1 MHMKLPHNE
10 LKSNSK
16 LWSRMAQQNA
26 VQQTPFWYNFLLI
39 CLKPLYRWKIKQ
51 RAESDALFQQEC
63 IERFG
68 PFQTP
73 KNLHTIWFHVVSI
86 GETNA
91 AQPLIEHYLKL
102 GHPVLVTNTTKTG
115 QARAKSLFLKAPYL
129 ALFQAVYLPVDQK
142 PLLKQFFDLY
152 QPKLLALVETEIWPN
167 LIAQAKQQQIPCI
180 LLNAR
185 LSEKSAKGYAKVSRL
200 TQAMLQQLTWM
211 LTQDQATQQRYVDLG
226 LEKAKSQVV
235 GNIKFDISAPNSF
248 IEQAEQLKQEWQL
261 EKRQII
267 TLASTH
273 APEEEQLLKQLQTHL
288 NSNPDLLC
296 MVVPR
301 HPERFDEVYKICQ
314 SLNLNTQRRSLKQPI
329 QIDTQVF
336 LADSMG
342 EMWLW
347 YALSQACFVGGS
359 LNEPGGGHNILEPMV
374 LNIPTV
380 IGPRYFNFQSIVDEF
395 VAAQGI
401 LIGENAAQVAQQLL
415 SCLDDPLQT
424 QQQVA
429 HAQQVLQRNKGS
441 LQKHIQLLDHYLQQ
455 TASS

>member
-1 MHMKLPHNE
+1 
-10 LKSNSK
+10 
-16 LWSRMAQQNA
+16 MAQHNA
-26 VQQTPFWYNFLLI
+26 VQQTPFWYNFLLV
-39 CLKPLYRWKIKQ
+39 CLKPLYRWKIRQ
-51 RAESDALFQQEC
+51 RAESDALYQQEC
-63 IERFG
+63 LERFG
-68 PFQTP
+68 PFQPP
-73 KNLHTIWFHVVSI
+73 KNLNTIWFHVVSV

-102 GHPVLVTNTTKTG
+102 GHSVLVTNTTKTG
-115 QARAKSLFLKAPYL
+115 QARAKSLFYEKYST
-129 ALFQAVYLPVDQK
+129 LFQAVYLPVDQK
-142 PLLKQFFDLY
+142 PLLKQFFELY

-167 LIAQAKQQQIPCI
+167 LIAQAKQKQIPCI

-185 LSEKSAKGYAKVSRL
+185 LSEKSAKGYDKVRRL
-200 TQAMLQQLTWM
+200 TQPMLQQLTW
-211 LTQDQATQQRYVDLG
+211 LLAQDIATQQRYVGLG
-226 LEKAKSQVV
+226 LDQSKSQVV
-235 GNIKFDISAPNSF
+235 GNIKFDISAPTSF

-273 APEEEQLLKQLQTHL
+273 APEEEQLLKQLQPHL

-329 QIDTQVF
+329 QTDTQVF

>member
-1 MHMKLPHNE
+1 
-10 LKSNSK
+10 
-16 LWSRMAQQNA
+16 MAQEIA
-26 VQQTPFWYNFLLI
+26 AQQTPFWYNFLLA
-39 CLKPLYRWKIKQ
+39 CLKPLYRWKIRQ
-51 RAESDALFQQEC
+51 RAENDALFQQEC

-68 PFQTP
+68 PFQP
-73 KNLHTIWFHVVSI
+73 VKNQHAIWFHVVSV

-102 GHPVLVTNTTKTG
+102 GQPVLVTNTTKTG
-115 QARAKSLFLKAPYL
+115 QARAKSLFIQQYPD
-129 ALFQAVYLPVDQK
+129 LFQAVYLPVDQK
-142 PLLKQFFDLY
+142 PLLKQFFELY

-167 LIAQAKQQQIPCI
+167 LIAQAKQKQIPCI

-185 LSEKSAKGYAKVSRL
+185 LSEKSAKGYDKVRRL
-200 TQAMLQQLTWM
+200 TQPMLQQLTW
-211 LTQDQATQQRYVDLG
+211 LLAQDIATQQRYVGLG
-226 LEKAKSQVV
+226 LDQSKSQVV
-235 GNIKFDISAPNSF
+235 GNIKFDISAPTSF

-441 LQKHIQLLDHYLQQ
+441 LKKHIQLLDHYLQQ

>member
-1 MHMKLPHNE
+1 
-10 LKSNSK
+10 
-16 LWSRMAQQNA
+16 MAQHNA
-26 VQQTPFWYNFLLI
+26 VQQTPFWYNFLLV
-39 CLKPLYRWKIKQ
+39 CLKPLYRWKIRQ
-51 RAESDALFQQEC
+51 RAESDALYQQEC
-63 IERFG
+63 LERFG
-68 PFQTP
+68 PFQPP
-73 KNLHTIWFHVVSI
+73 KNLNTIWFHVVSV

-102 GHPVLVTNTTKTG
+102 GHSVLVTNTTKTG
-115 QARAKSLFLKAPYL
+115 QARAKSLFYEKYST
-129 ALFQAVYLPVDQK
+129 LFQAVYLPVDQK
-142 PLLKQFFDLY
+142 PLLKQFFELY
-152 QPKLLALVETEIWPN
+152 QPKILALVETEIWPN
-167 LIAQAKQQQIPCI
+167 LIAQAKQKQIPCI

-185 LSEKSAKGYAKVSRL
+185 LSEKSAKGYDKVRRL
-200 TQAMLQQLTWM
+200 TQPMLQQLTW
-211 LTQDQATQQRYVDLG
+211 LLAQDITTQQRYVDLG
-226 LEKAKSQVV
+226 LDQSKSQVV
-235 GNIKFDISAPNSF
+235 GNIKFDISAPTSF

-273 APEEEQLLKQLQTHL
+273 APEEEQLLKQLQPHL

-329 QIDTQVF
+329 QTDTQVF

>member
-1 MHMKLPHNE
+1 
-10 LKSNSK
+10 
-16 LWSRMAQQNA
+16 MAQHNA
-26 VQQTPFWYNFLLI
+26 VQQTPFWYNFLLV
-39 CLKPLYRWKIKQ
+39 CLKPLYRWKIRQ

-63 IERFG
+63 LERFG
-68 PFQTP
+68 PFQPP
-73 KNLHTIWFHVVSI
+73 KNLNTIWFHVVSV

-102 GHPVLVTNTTKTG
+102 GHSVLVTNTTKTG
-115 QARAKSLFLKAPYL
+115 QARAKSLFSEKYPT
-129 ALFQAVYLPVDQK
+129 LFQAVYLPVDQK
-142 PLLKQFFDLY
+142 PLLKQFFELY

-185 LSEKSAKGYAKVSRL
+185 LSAKSAKGYGKVRRL
-200 TQAMLQQLTWM
+200 TQPMLQQLTW
-211 LTQDQATQQRYVDLG
+211 LLAQDIATQQRYMDLG
-226 LEKAKSQVV
+226 LDQAKSQVV
-235 GNIKFDISAPNSF
+235 GNIKFDITAPQSYV
-248 IEQAEQLKQEWQL
+248 EKAEQLKQHWQL
-261 EKRQII
+261 LDRQVI

-273 APEEEQLLKQLQTHL
+273 SPEEENLLRQLQPHL
-288 NSNPDLLC
+288 NSNPNLLC
-296 MVVPR
+296 IVVPR

-329 QIDTQVF
+329 QTDTQVF

-415 SCLDDPLQT
+415 SCLDDPVQT

-441 LQKHIQLLDHYLQQ
+441 LQKHIQLLDRYLQQ